1 MKIKN
6 TQSVRAAKMAM
17 VAVAALIVGI
27 PFSVSADS
35 NPLDR
40 ASAELRTLNNSGISG
55 EVTFRA
61 NGSELSIE
69 GEAEGMDPGVFYVS
83 LLYDILS
90 VATGAF
96 ACEPGFDFSNPFLG
110 ATEDAPGRLSLDEM
124 GIVDFGATP
133 LLVWD
138 VSPNGKGHL
147 NGTVDVDLDRL
158 RTMSLRDTSIPGP
171 FGPGTG
177 PLAVSACGL
186 IVSHGVDDDDDSDSD
201 SDSD

>member
-6 TQSVRAAKMAM
+6 NQSVRAAKMAM
-17 VAVAALIVGI
+17 VVVGALIVGI

-40 ASAELRTLNNSGISG
+40 ASAELRTLNDSGISG

-61 NGSELSIE
+61 NGSELSVK

-110 ATEDAPGRLSLDEM
+110 ATEDAPGRLTLDEM
-124 GIVDFGATP
+124 GVVDFGATA
-133 LLVWD
+133 LLVWVIGD
-138 VSPNGKGHL
+138 HDNGERTV
-147 NGTVDVDLDRL
+147 NGTVNVDLDRL
-158 RTMSLRDTSIPGP
+158 RTISIRDTSIGGGIGP
-171 FGPGTG
+171 A
-177 PLAVSACGL
+177 AVVACGL
-186 IVSHGVDDDDDSDSD
+186 IVDDDNDSDSD

>member
-17 VAVAALIVGI
+17 AAVAALIVGI
-27 PFSVSADS
+27 PSSVSADS
-35 NPLDR
+35 NSLDHAR
-40 ASAELRTLNNSGISG
+40 AELRTLNNSGISG

-96 ACEPGFDFSNPFLG
+96 ACEPGFDFPDPFQG
-110 ATEDAPGRLSLDEM
+110 ATADAPGRLTLLEM
-124 GIVDFGATP
+124 GLDLISEGP
-133 LLVWD
+133 LLVW
-138 VSPNGKGHL
+138 VNGDDDERTV
-147 NGTVDVDLDRL
+147 NGTVPVDLDRL
-158 RTMSLRDTSIPGP
+158 RTMSIRDTSIGGGIGP
-171 FGPGTG
+171 A
-177 PLAVSACGL
+177 AVVACGL
-186 IVSHGVDDDDDSDSD
+186 IVDDDNDSDSD
-201 SDSD
+201 SDSDSD

>member
-1 MKIKN
+1 MKHHTDGRSLYLNLK
-6 TQSVRAAKMAM
+6 SERASKVAM
-17 VAVAALIVGI
+17 VVVGALIVGI

-40 ASAELRTLNNSGISG
+40 ASAELRTLNDSGISG

-69 GEAEGMDPGVFYVS
+69 GEAEGMDPGVFYIS

-96 ACEPGFDFSNPFLG
+96 ACEPGFDFSDIFLG
-110 ATEDAPGRLSLDEM
+110 ATADAPGRLTLLEM
-124 GIVDFGATP
+124 GLDLMVEGP
-133 LLVWD
+133 LLVWVIGD
-138 VSPNGKGHL
+138 DDERTV
-147 NGTVDVDLDRL
+147 NGTVNVDLDRL
-158 RTMSLRDTSIPGP
+158 RVISIRDTSINEGIGP
-171 FGPGTG
+171 D
-177 PLAVSACGL
+177 AVVACGL
-186 IVSHGVDDDDDSDSD
+186 IVDDDNDSDSD